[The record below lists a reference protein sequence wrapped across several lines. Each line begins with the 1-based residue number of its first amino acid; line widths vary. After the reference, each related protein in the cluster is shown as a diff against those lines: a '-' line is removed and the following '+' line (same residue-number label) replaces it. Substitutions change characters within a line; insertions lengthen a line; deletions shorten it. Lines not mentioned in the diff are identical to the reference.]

1 MADVPS
7 SAASRRC
14 RVPVMRNRLTTAP
27 DGGRDTDAPVV
38 RTGSRARS
46 KPTAPVGRTLPRSIA
61 PGDRSGSAIRLLLV
75 DGHAVVRAGLRL
87 LLESHAGLTIV
98 GEAGTCAEAVEVA
111 VRARP
116 GIILLEL
123 DLGGECALAIL
134 PELLSACD
142 GVRVLVL
149 TGLRDAD
156 LHQRSLRAGAMGVLL
171 KDSAA
176 DVVIKAIQRVHAGE
190 AWIDRMTMGRVL
202 TDFSRPVRADGDAAK
217 ISSLTD
223 RERQVIALIG
233 EGLKNR
239 QIADRLFIS
248 ETTVRHHLTA
258 IFGKLEVSDR
268 LELLIRAYRLGLAE
282 RPAPDR

>member
-1 MADVPS
+1 
-7 SAASRRC
+7 
-14 RVPVMRNRLTTAP
+14 MRNRLTTAP
-27 DGGRDTDAPVV
+27 GSGRDTDAPVV
-38 RTGSRARS
+38 RTGSRVRS

-87 LLESHAGLTIV
+87 LFESHAGLTIV

-134 PELLSACD
+134 PELLAACD

-202 TDFSRPVRADGDAAK
+202 ADFSRPVGPGDGDAAK
-217 ISSLTD
+217 VSSLTD
-223 RERQVIALIG
+223 RERQVVALIG

-239 QIADRLFIS
+239 QIAERLFIS

-258 IFGKLEVSDR
+258 VFGKLEVSDR

-282 RPAPDR
+282 RPAPGR